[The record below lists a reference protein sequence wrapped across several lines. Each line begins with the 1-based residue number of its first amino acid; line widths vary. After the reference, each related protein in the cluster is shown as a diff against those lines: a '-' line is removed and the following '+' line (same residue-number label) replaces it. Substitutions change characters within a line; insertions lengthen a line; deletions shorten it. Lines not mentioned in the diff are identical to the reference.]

1 MGSWSKPCGGTGQRY
16 SWPWAGCCWLASPP
30 PPPTRSR
37 SLGWQVV
44 SSTPC
49 SPGSTTKSPR
59 TRSPPTSTALHQTH
73 TEPLSTATGLPLVPA
88 EEPLV
93 TKTRTRT
100 TRIRTRSHAT
110 VTVPPA
116 MSTVPRHPDMG
127 HLWTATEPPRLSMVP
142 QLPIT
147 ERPATRLRWRPT
159 NQWSPML
166 PPPSATRP
174 PQLTQP
180 PPPLT
185 IMPHQAQVMELQ
197 AMATAPPALG
207 MELQTVPAEGLLVTK
222 IRTRIR
228 TRSRAT
234 VMEPLSV
241 TTLRLATS
249 TASPADRAT
258 RTEEAS
264 TSLPSSLGVGTRRMT
279 KTRTKTRPL
288 VMKTAMHPH
297 PTIPPPT
304 KLSPTNRLAT
314 RCTRPI
320 ILQTTRTSAQ
330 SLTLRSA
337 QR

>member
-16 SWPWAGCCWLASPP
+16 SWPWAGCC
-30 PPPTRSR
+30 
-37 SLGWQVV
+37 WQVV

-59 TRSPPTSTALHQTH
+59 TRSPPTSTALHQTN
-73 TEPLSTATGLPLVPA
+73 TEPLSTATGLPPVPA
-88 EEPLV
+88 EEPLA

-116 MSTVPRHPDMG
+116 MSTVPHHPDMG
-127 HLWTATEPPRLSMVP
+127 HLWTATERQWTATEPPRLSMVP

-304 KLSPTNRLAT
+304 KLS
-314 RCTRPI
+314 
-320 ILQTTRTSAQ
+320 
-330 SLTLRSA
+330 
-337 QR
+337 

>member
-1 MGSWSKPCGGTGQRY
+1 MGLVKTMRGTGQRY

-166 PPPSATRP
+166 LPPSVTRP

-185 IMPHQAQVMELQ
+185 IMPPQAQAMELLAMVTELQ
-197 AMATAPPALG
+197 ARG
-207 MELQTVPAEGLLVTK
+207 TVPPVPDMEF
-222 IRTRIR
+222 RT
-228 TRSRAT
+228 
-234 VMEPLSV
+234 V
-241 TTLRLATS
+241 
-249 TASPADRAT
+249 
-258 RTEEAS
+258 
-264 TSLPSSLGVGTRRMT
+264 
-279 KTRTKTRPL
+279 
-288 VMKTAMHPH
+288 
-297 PTIPPPT
+297 
-304 KLSPTNRLAT
+304 
-314 RCTRPI
+314 
-320 ILQTTRTSAQ
+320 
-330 SLTLRSA
+330 
-337 QR
+337 